1 MSSLPPPAQV
11 RWSPNVILV
20 DADYIDRVAFHLVV
34 NFERMLGRRIP
45 PADLPQWLDC
55 IALDGGLRPGE
66 NDVQVVLF
74 HSKGVERMQHF
85 SPADFTKELDGV
97 AFKDNLGEFTLQ
109 SVEVEDLTSTMDLLK
124 ESIELMAQSE
134 TVQRVMVVAD
144 MEGDASTLLKAVA
157 DAEDKKK
164 AFILFG
170 MQPLAPAK
178 SYTTEILG
186 YSLTSILRELKGAG
200 FTPLSVGSYPYTDSL
215 DEGAERLYLV
225 ARAEKEMIV

>member
-45 PADLPQWLDC
+45 PADLPHWLDC

-124 ESIELMAQSE
+124 ESIELMVQSE
-134 TVQRVMVVAD
+134 TVQRVMIVAD
-144 MEGDASTLLKAVA
+144 LEGDASVLLKAVT

-164 AFILFG
+164 EFTLFG
-170 MQPLAPAK
+170 MQPLPPAK
-178 SYTTEILG
+178 SYTSEILG
-186 YSLTSILRELKGAG
+186 YSLMAALGISGDEVAG
-200 FTPLSVGSYPYTDSL
+200 S
-215 DEGAERLYLV
+215 
-225 ARAEKEMIV
+225 M